1 MTEERD
7 QPASDPQS
15 YMAHVMK
22 PDGKLR
28 PAGVTMKWFGMIE
41 AVRLVFWPVTKEQFL
56 HIVTITLNDAAR
68 SLGVKEG
75 AALTAHCCKTT
86 LAMFKAGGDRLHN
99 GPALAALIESS
110 VMDVLRDG
118 FPGDG
123 GGDLEV
129 RVEDLEA
136 ERKAH
141 EGA

>member
-1 MTEERD
+1 
-7 QPASDPQS
+7 
-15 YMAHVMK
+15 
-22 PDGKLR
+22 
-28 PAGVTMKWFGMIE
+28 
-41 AVRLVFWPVTKEQFL
+41 
-56 HIVTITLNDAAR
+56 
-68 SLGVKEG
+68 
-75 AALTAHCCKTT
+75 
-86 LAMFKAGGDRLHN
+86 MFKAGGDRLHN